1 MNVEA
6 ISNFIPLRRDEAATL
21 ALSRLSSRCYT
32 VYVKS
37 QYCSDGTVVNSSE
50 LESGENAGG
59 PKALGSDNVGH
70 KLLQMM
76 GWQGG
81 GLGAGGSGISEPI
94 TAQSFANREGL
105 GTSNAGREFKARL
118 RALIEE
124 YAASS
129 NPYDLVFT
137 AGFDNE
143 QRKELHK

>member
-1 MNVEA
+1 MACTLDFDKIQTLSPTSE
-6 ISNFIPLRRDEAATL
+6 RDLFAWD
-21 ALSRLSSRCYT
+21 
-32 VYVKS
+32 
-37 QYCSDGTVVNSSE
+37 DGTGQSQDQCLSVNSSE